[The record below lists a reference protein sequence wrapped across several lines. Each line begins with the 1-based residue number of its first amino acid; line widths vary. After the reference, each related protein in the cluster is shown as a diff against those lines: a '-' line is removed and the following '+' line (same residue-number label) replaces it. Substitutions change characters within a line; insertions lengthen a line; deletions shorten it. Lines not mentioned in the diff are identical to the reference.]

1 MRLLIVPLSFL
12 AFGLTAAWA
21 FGERWQVPESLDA
34 VVAWLRGYG
43 EWAWLAASGVIAAD
57 AVLPMPSSP
66 AMFTLGVIYG
76 PALGGLV
83 GGTASLLA
91 GLTGFGLVRA
101 LGPRGARF
109 VVGDADLAR
118 AEAFYARW
126 GVTAVA
132 LGKAVGGP
140 AEWVVVLAGLSRMPV
155 RRVVLAIAIGAFP
168 AGFSMAA
175 LGALAVDRPLLALAI
190 TVAVAAAV
198 LWLGRRLVHGP
209 TGAPQA

>member
-1 MRLLIVPLSFL
+1 VRLLIVPLSFL

-21 FGERWQVPESLDA
+21 FGERWQVPESLDEA
-34 VVAWLRGYG
+34 V
-43 EWAWLAASGVIAAD
+43 S
-57 AVLPMPSSP
+57 
-66 AMFTLGVIYG
+66 
-76 PALGGLV
+76 
-83 GGTASLLA
+83 
-91 GLTGFGLVRA
+91 
-101 LGPRGARF
+101 
-109 VVGDADLAR
+109 
-118 AEAFYARW
+118 
-126 GVTAVA
+126 
-132 LGKAVGGP
+132 GP
-140 AEWVVVLAGLSRMPV
+140 AEWVVVLAGLSRMPA